1 MYKYLYVAF
10 TFQGHGISSDLNCHL
25 KYIVAFLGHP
35 KFTPILDPEMLNS
48 LTEPQSN
55 PEMLK
60 IAQH

>member
-1 MYKYLYVAF
+1 MLPLHFRVMVSH
-10 TFQGHGISSDLNCHL
+10 QISLPFEIH
-25 KYIVAFLGHP
+25 VAFLGHP
-35 KFTPILDPEMLNS
+35 KFSPILDPEMLNS